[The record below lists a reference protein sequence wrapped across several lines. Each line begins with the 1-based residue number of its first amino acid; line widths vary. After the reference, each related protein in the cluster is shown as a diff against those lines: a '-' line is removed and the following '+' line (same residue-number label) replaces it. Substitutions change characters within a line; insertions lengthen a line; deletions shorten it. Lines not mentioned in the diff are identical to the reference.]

1 MTSAPEISTTQPNLR
16 PLQGSP
22 AAVRWFKIVMWL
34 GIIANIVCAAIS
46 IVSTNAVLSFLHLG
60 PAQPL
65 VWPRFAAFL
74 LILLS
79 VFYIPSAI
87 DPLRYRYSAIL
98 AILCRFAG
106 VAFFSI
112 VGGKYLIFGL
122 FDFTF
127 GLPQAILWLIAW
139 RSTQGNVE
147 GR

>member
-1 MTSAPEISTTQPNLR
+1 MTSAPEIFATQPTLR

-34 GIIANIVCAAIS
+34 GIIANIVCAIIS
-46 IVSTNAVLSFLHLG
+46 IVSIDAVLSFLRLE

-79 VFYIPSAI
+79 IFYIPSAI
-87 DPLRYRYSAIL
+87 DPLRYRYSAII

-106 VAFFSI
+106 VTFFSI
-112 VGGKYLIFGL
+112 VGGKYLLFGL

-139 RSTQGNVE
+139 RSTQGNIE